1 MAQVRGKFS
10 SGVGDISGKVT
21 ASVNNTGPKF
31 VTGAKDAVVK
41 FATVV
46 AYFDLKLHMK
56 KMIYISM

>member
-21 ASVNNTGPKF
+21 ASVNNTGPEF
-31 VTGAKDAVVK
+31 VTGVNGAVGK

-46 AYFDLKLHMK
+46 VDICIHSRNN
-56 KMIYISM
+56 ISLL